1 MDALLVPAP
10 ILLPL
15 AVAFLCPII
24 EHFSR
29 ALRTLVVVLS
39 AAATFGLLLS
49 FAPRV
54 FGGETIVYWMS
65 DWVPRLGTG
74 GKPVAIGIS
83 LTIDAWGLLIA
94 LVAAG
99 VSTIALIHA
108 SSSMRFQTG
117 RGPFYVLMMLLLAA
131 LVGFSLSGDLF
142 NQFVWLEV
150 FSVAAFALTGFN
162 AEENISVEGAFKYL
176 ITNSIASFFIAVGL
190 ALLYMNTG
198 ALNLAHVARDFVPNA
213 GGWVG
218 AGFLIGGYATK
229 AALLPWHFW
238 LPDAHTV
245 APAPVSAVFSGALI
259 KVGIYA
265 VARCALTLVPLPP
278 LLQSALLAIAC
289 LTILVGG
296 LQMLQQ
302 QSMKRVLAFSSMAQM
317 GYILLG
323 LALHTPFSIA
333 AASLHII
340 SHAML
345 KAALFLSAGNVVSQ
359 TGLHNLEEGGNLAR
373 RLPITC
379 LLMTL
384 ASWGL
389 AGLPLFSAFMSKT
402 MLEEAASEV
411 GLPGLGIIAIIG
423 SMLTFA
429 GLSRMLWL
437 VFGPRPELHA
447 QSEQTPLT
455 IVEAPVLSLL
465 PIAVMVIGSVVV
477 GLRPDLLVDRVASPA
492 AYALYDRQDYV
503 TDVMGVP
510 ENEASPSPD
519 AAEPHETEAH
529 EIIHAPAPLDLAH
542 WGIPLLVALGGS
554 LITVLTLNTQVWTR
568 IPVLHPV
575 MVRLRRLHSGI
586 VGDYALWNAFGTA
599 LVLLVI
605 LFATRRP

>member
-1 MDALLVPAP
+1 MDSLLIPAP

-29 ALRTLVVVLS
+29 ALRTLVVVLT
-39 AAATFGLLLS
+39 AAITFGLLLS
-49 FAPRV
+49 LAPRV
-54 FGGETIVYWMS
+54 FGGDTIVYWMS
-65 DWVPRLGTG
+65 DWTPRLGAS
-74 GKPVAIGIS
+74 GKSVAIGIS

-99 VSTIALIHA
+99 VSTMALIHSA
-108 SSSMRFQTG
+108 STMRVQTG
-117 RGPFYVLMMLLLAA
+117 RGPYYILMMLLLAA
-131 LVGFSLSGDLF
+131 LVGFALSGDLF

-162 AEENISVEGAFKYL
+162 AEEKIAVEGAFKYL
-176 ITNSIASFFIAVGL
+176 ITNSIASFFIAIGL

-218 AGFLIGGYATK
+218 IGLLIGGYATK

-238 LPDAHTV
+238 LPDAHSV

-265 VARCALTLVPLPP
+265 VARSALTLVPLPP
-278 LLQSALLAIAC
+278 LLQTTLLVIAC

-323 LALHTPFSIA
+323 LAIHTPFSIA
-333 AASLHII
+333 AASMHLI
-340 SHAML
+340 SHALL
-345 KAALFLSAGNVVSQ
+345 KSALFLSAGNVVSQ
-359 TGLHNLEEGGNLAR
+359 TGLHTLDEGGNLAR
-373 RLPITC
+373 RLPVTC

-389 AGLPLFSAFMSKT
+389 AGMPLFSGLISKT

-411 GLPGLGIIAIIG
+411 GLPGLGVVAIIG
-423 SMLTFA
+423 SALTFA
-429 GLSRMLWL
+429 GLTRMLWRL
-437 VFGPRPELHA
+437 FGPRDQASPHREHA
-447 QSEQTPLT
+447 PTN
-455 IVEAPVLSLL
+455 IVEAPLLALL
-465 PIAVMVIGSVVV
+465 PIAVMVVGSLVV
-477 GLRPDLLVDRVASPA
+477 GLNPELITSQIASPA
-492 AYALYDRQDYV
+492 AHALYDRQAYI
-503 TDVMGVP
+503 TDVMGDDP
-510 ENEASPSPD
+510 SLETTLDQEA
-519 AAEPHETEAH
+519 HETEAEH
-529 EIIHAPAPLDLAH
+529 EAIHAPAPFDLSH
-542 WGIPLLVALGGS
+542 WGIPVLVAIVGGAIAAAALNIS
-554 LITVLTLNTQVWTR
+554 LWNRLPI
-568 IPVLHPV
+568 LHPV
-575 MVRLRRLHSGI
+575 MVSLRRLHNGI

-599 LVLLVI
+599 LLLLVI
-605 LFATRRP
+605 LIATRRP